1 METKAIQKAVKMDMM
16 ENPTAYPFIA
26 KYWDVE
32 VFTNDGD
39 LKPKEVYFGHYETK
53 SSVLIPFYKPISKI
67 IDLSQF
73 YETATI

>member
-1 METKAIQKAVKMDMM
+1 METETIKKVVKMDII

-32 VFTNDGD
+32 VFKNDGD
-39 LKPKEVYFGHYETK
+39 LKHKEVDFGHYETK

-73 YETATI
+73 L

>member
-1 METKAIQKAVKMDMM
+1 MKVEDINEAFKKDMI

-32 VFTNDGD
+32 L
-39 LKPKEVYFGHYETK
+39 LKNNSNLEYKEVEFGHYETK
-53 SSVLIPFYKPISKI
+53 LFVLIPFYKPISKI

-73 YETATI
+73 L